1 MMAATVAWRSRDAM
15 TWHVARPIWGLPR
28 PCVAAIRLV
37 QRHKWRKQAGNDGL
51 ARVLIPPEW
60 AKPGD
65 RALRD
70 ITSDV
75 AGDVILDGGDATRV
89 INALETSVASLTE
102 RTEAAERRA
111 DRAEKLADQAES
123 RADRAEEGRAAAD
136 ARADRLDQAL
146 AGERARADAL
156 RDRADELTGQ
166 LTEAKAEGNALTVE
180 TDELRR
186 QVEAAQMARA
196 EAEADAVELLQA
208 DAARRGRGR
217 LARLRAAWR
226 GE

>member
-1 MMAATVAWRSRDAM
+1 MDDVRRDRHCAGIK
-15 TWHVARPIWGLPR
+15 R
-28 PCVAAIRLV
+28 VAAIRLV

-51 ARVLIPPEW
+51 ARVLVPPEW

-65 RALRD
+65 RAPRD
-70 ITSDV
+70 IAPDVTGDV
-75 AGDVILDGGDATRV
+75 ALDDGGDVTRV

-102 RTEAAERRA
+102 RAEAAERRA
-111 DRAEKLADQAES
+111 DRAEKLVDQAES

-136 ARADRLDQAL
+136 ARAYRLDQAL

-156 RDRADELTGQ
+156 RDRADELMGQ
-166 LTEAKAEGNALTVE
+166 LIKAEAAGNALTVE

>member
-1 MMAATVAWRSRDAM
+1 MDVGDDSGADGVWMTYGEIATVRGIKR
-15 TWHVARPIWGLPR
+15 
-28 PCVAAIRLV
+28 VAAIRLV

-75 AGDVILDGGDATRV
+75 AGDVILDGGDVTRV

-102 RTEAAERRA
+102 RAEAAERRA
-111 DRAEKLADQAES
+111 DRAEKLADQAAS

-226 GE
+226 VE